1 MAKKIIL
8 ASGKGGV
15 GKSSLTA
22 GIAISL
28 CSMGLNT
35 LVIDFDIGMGCLDLI
50 LASDDTGIFNWG
62 DVIDGTCEPMTALR
76 STIGPKLLVAPSSFS
91 ETYTANAL
99 KKIIKVYDKEFDYI
113 LFDAPAGVNGG
124 FKLAAACA
132 DEGIIVST
140 PDEVCVRVGFYAA
153 DKLIDMGIDNVRL
166 IINRFSK
173 KQTSKGHYLNID
185 EVINATY
192 LQLIGVVPE
201 DTKLS
206 YCSVTGMQ
214 SLPVKSKAKMSFM
227 RIAKR
232 LEGINVNFEVRSI

>member
-22 GIAISL
+22 GLAISL
-28 CSMGLNT
+28 CNMGLNT

-62 DVIDGTCEPMTALR
+62 DVILNACEPMTALR
-76 STIGPKLLVAPSSFS
+76 STIGPKLLVAPPNFN
-91 ETYTANAL
+91 EKFTPEAL
-99 KKIIKVYDKEFDYI
+99 KEIIKIYDKEFDYI

-124 FKLAAACA
+124 FKLAASCA

-140 PDEVCVRVGFYAA
+140 PDEVCVRVGLFAA
-153 DKLIDMGIDNVRL
+153 DKLIESGIEKVRL
-166 IINRFSK
+166 VINRFNK
-173 KQTSKGHYLNID
+173 KKTIQGHYLNID

-201 DTKLS
+201 DAKLS

-214 SLPVKSKAKMSFM
+214 TLTNSKAKNAFH

-232 LEGINVNFEVRSI
+232 LEGINVQLEV

>member
-1 MAKKIIL
+1 MARKIIL

-28 CSMGLNT
+28 CEMGMKT

-50 LASDDTGIFNWG
+50 LAADDTGIFNWG
-62 DVIDGTCEPMTALR
+62 DVICDLCDPMTALR
-76 STIGPKLLVAPSSFS
+76 TTIGPKLLVAP
-91 ETYTANAL
+91 TAHDDAFTVENV
-99 KKIIKVYDKEFDYI
+99 KKMIAFYDKQFDYI
-113 LFDAPAGVNGG
+113 LFDAPAGVSGG
-124 FKLAAACA
+124 FRLAAECA

-140 PDEVCVRVGFYAA
+140 PDDVCVRVGQYAG
-153 DKLIDMGIDNVRL
+153 DILYSMGIESVRL
-166 IINRFSK
+166 IINRFNK
-173 KQTSKGHYLNID
+173 KLTSQGHYLNID
-185 EVINATY
+185 EVIDATV

-201 DTKLS
+201 DRRLS

-214 SLPVKSKAKMSFM
+214 TLTKSPAKSAFY

-232 LEGINVNFEVRSI
+232 LEGISVNLVI

>member
-1 MAKKIIL
+1 MARKIIL

-28 CSMGLNT
+28 CEMGMNT

-50 LASDDTGIFNWG
+50 LAADDTGIFNWG
-62 DVIDGTCEPMTALR
+62 DVICDLCDPMTALR
-76 STIGPKLLVAPSSFS
+76 TTIGPKLLVAP
-91 ETYTANAL
+91 TAHDDAFTVENV
-99 KKIIKVYDKEFDYI
+99 KKMIAFYDKQFDYI
-113 LFDAPAGVNGG
+113 LFDAPAGVSGG
-124 FKLAAACA
+124 FRLAAECA

-140 PDEVCVRVGFYAA
+140 PDDVCVRVGQYAG
-153 DKLIDMGIDNVRL
+153 DILYSMGIESVRL
-166 IINRFSK
+166 IINRFNK
-173 KQTSKGHYLNID
+173 KLTSQGHYLNID
-185 EVINATY
+185 EVIDATV

-201 DTKLS
+201 DRRLS

-214 SLPVKSKAKMSFM
+214 TLTKSPAKSAFY

-232 LEGINVNFEVRSI
+232 LEGISVNLVI

>member
-22 GIAISL
+22 GVAIAL
-28 CSMGLNT
+28 CKMGFNT

-62 DVIDGTCEPMTALR
+62 DVINDSCEPMTALR
-76 STIGPKLLVAPSSFS
+76 STIGPKLLVAPTSFS
-91 ETYTANAL
+91 DDYTPEAL
-99 KKIIKVYDKEFDYI
+99 KKIIEVYDKEFDYI
-113 LFDAPAGVNGG
+113 LYDAPAGVNGG
-124 FKLAAACA
+124 FRLAASCA

-140 PDEVCVRVGFYAA
+140 PDEVCVRVGYYAA
-153 DKLIDMGIDNVRL
+153 DKLFEMGLKRVRL
-166 IINRFSK
+166 IINRFDK
-173 KQTSKGHYLNID
+173 KQTTKGHYLNVD
-185 EVINATY
+185 EVIDATY

-201 DTKLS
+201 DKKLS
-206 YCSVTGMQ
+206 YCSVVGMQ
-214 SLPVKSKAKMSFM
+214 TLEKSKAKNSFM

-232 LEGINVNFEVRSI
+232 IEGININLEV

>member
-22 GIAISL
+22 GLAISL
-28 CSMGLNT
+28 CEIGLNT

-62 DVIDGTCEPMTALR
+62 DVLSGNCEPMTALR
-76 STIGPKLLVAPSSFS
+76 STIGPKLLVAPMSFD
-91 ETYTANAL
+91 EAYTPDAVKNM
-99 KKIIKVYDKEFDYI
+99 IDVYDKEFDYI
-113 LFDAPAGVNGG
+113 LFDAPAGVSGG

-132 DEGIIVST
+132 DAGIIVST
-140 PDEVCVRVGFYAA
+140 PDEVCVRVGLYAG
-153 DKLIDMGIDNVRL
+153 DTLHSLGIDDIKL
-166 IINRFSK
+166 IINRFNK
-173 KQTSKGHYLNID
+173 RLTVQGHYLNID
-185 EVINATY
+185 EVIDATY
-192 LQLIGVVPE
+192 LQLLGVVPE
-201 DTKLS
+201 DKKLS

-214 SLPVKSKAKMSFM
+214 SLENSKAKSAFH

-232 LEGINVNFEVRSI
+232 LEGINVNLVV

>member
-22 GIAISL
+22 GVAIAL
-28 CSMGLNT
+28 CNMGFNT

-62 DVIDGTCEPMTALR
+62 DVIHDACEPMTALR
-76 STIGPKLLVAPSSFS
+76 STIGPKLLVAPTSFS
-91 ETYTANAL
+91 EDYTPEAL
-99 KKIIKVYDKEFDYI
+99 KKIMKVYDKEFDYI

-124 FKLAAACA
+124 FKLAASCA

-140 PDEVCVRVGFYAA
+140 PDEVCVRVGYYAA
-153 DKLIDMGIDNVRL
+153 DKLFELGVKRVRL

-173 KQTSKGHYLNID
+173 KQTTKGHYLNID
-185 EVINATY
+185 EVIDATY

-201 DTKLS
+201 DQKLS
-206 YCSVTGMQ
+206 YCSVVGMQ
-214 SLPVKSKAKMSFM
+214 TLEKSKAKDSFM

-232 LEGINVNFEVRSI
+232 IEGINVNLEV

>member
-22 GIAISL
+22 GLAISL
-28 CSMGLNT
+28 CEIGFNT

-50 LASDDTGIFNWG
+50 LAADDTGIFNWG
-62 DVIDGTCEPMTALR
+62 DVINETCEPMTALR
-76 STIGPKLLVAPSSFS
+76 STIGPKLLVAPTSFDDS
-91 ETYTANAL
+91 YTAEAV
-99 KKIIKVYDKEFDYI
+99 KKMVSFYDKHFDYI
-113 LFDAPAGVNGG
+113 LFDAPAGVSGG
-124 FKLAAACA
+124 FRLAAECA

-140 PDEVCVRVGFYAA
+140 PDEVCVRVGQYAG
-153 DKLIDMGIDNVRL
+153 DILYSMGLENVKL
-166 IINRFSK
+166 IINRFNK
-173 KQTSKGHYLNID
+173 KLTSQGHYLNID
-185 EVINATY
+185 EVIDATV

-201 DTKLS
+201 DRKLS

-214 SLPVKSKAKMSFM
+214 TLTKSPAKSAFH

-232 LEGINVNFEVRSI
+232 LEGINVNLVI

>member
-22 GIAISL
+22 GLAMSL
-28 CSMGLNT
+28 CDLGLNV

-62 DVIDGTCEPMTALR
+62 DAIDNACEPMTALR
-76 STIGPKLLVAPSSFS
+76 STIGPKLLVAPTSFK
-91 ETYTANAL
+91 ENYTVENL
-99 KKIIKVYDKEFDYI
+99 KKIIDVYDKEFDYI

-124 FKLAAACA
+124 FQLAAALA
-132 DEGIIVST
+132 DQGIIVST
-140 PDEVCVRVGFYAA
+140 PDEVCVRVGLFAA
-153 DKLIDMGIDNVRL
+153 EKLFEIGMEDVRL
-166 IINRFSK
+166 IINRFNK
-173 KQTSKGHYLNID
+173 KKTIKGHYLNID
-185 EVINATY
+185 EVINSTL

-201 DTKLS
+201 DIKMT
-206 YCSVTGMQ
+206 YCAVTGMQ
-214 SLPVKSKAKMSFM
+214 TLTKSPAKNAFL

-232 LEGINVNFEVRSI
+232 LEGINVHLEV

>member
-22 GIAISL
+22 GLALSL
-28 CSMGLNT
+28 CNMGLSV
-35 LVIDFDIGMGCLDLI
+35 LVVDFDIGMGCLDLI

-62 DVIDGTCEPMTALR
+62 DIIENNCDPKTALR
-76 STIGPKLLVAPSSFS
+76 STIGPKLLVAPTSFS
-91 ETYTANAL
+91 DKYTPEAV
-99 KKIIKVYDKEFDYI
+99 KEIISVYDREFDYI

-124 FKLAAACA
+124 FNLAAHCA

-140 PDEVCVRVGFYAA
+140 ADEVCVRVGLYAA
-153 DKLIDMGIDNVRL
+153 DKLFNMGVENVRL
-166 IINRFSK
+166 IINRFNK
-173 KQTSKGHYLNID
+173 RMTLRGRYLNID

-192 LQLIGVVPE
+192 LQLLGVVPE
-201 DTKLS
+201 DIKLS

-214 SLPVKSKAKMSFM
+214 TLVNSKAKEAFT

-232 LEGINVNFEVRSI
+232 IEGINVNLDVRQI